1 MNDTIGAAVVQR
13 ATDVMQASRDGG
25 AWLDRNHER
34 LHLDPAALGLKFRSF
49 ARTSKRLCQAA
60 ERPTAV
66 AVFGASQAGKSYLV
80 SGLAAPRGKPLIA
93 AFGAERL
100 NFLTDLNPEGGKES
114 TGLVSR
120 FTIRQIAAPADAPVP
135 LRLLSQT
142 DVVKILANTF
152 LEDFQIADM
161 QLPHNQTVLELLHSL
176 EAQAGPAPRDGLTV
190 DDIEEMRE
198 YFDHYFRGRELIR
211 NLGTAYWTRAA
222 ELIPRLPAEA
232 RAAAYAPLWNGTER
246 ITALAGELI
255 GALSRIGFADV
266 AFCST
271 EALSRRGGNLLD
283 AATVLRL
290 GQPSS
295 GDVAVTTTAGV
306 RATLDRAALTALIAE
321 VTVPLAEQP
330 WDFFAHTD
338 LLDFP
343 GARSRKEIEDIDKAL
358 GAAQGLGEVFLRGKV
373 AYLFQRYN
381 AEQEIAAMLLCVGPS
396 VQEVETLPK
405 MVRTWISQTVGATP
419 AERQRQ
425 RTSLFFVLT
434 KFDMEL
440 DDKTGADL
448 DTGQRWTN
456 RLTSSLIEKFGPD
469 DWPNEW
475 TPGRPFNNMFWLR
488 STAVPL
494 RNVFKYADDKTE
506 AVDLDPRTARF
517 VAENFASY
525 AKNELVRRHFVDP
538 RLAWDEVLRP
548 NDGGISH
555 LANALRPIC
564 DPALK
569 AEQIG
574 GRVAALAN
582 EILTQLRPHYHT
594 GDLTAELKRAAE
606 EGRSVLQALVAC
618 GRAQMFG
625 ALLRA
630 LQVTTDQITSVYW
643 DLQTNSEGPI
653 GTTSLESDYAAE
665 LLDLL
670 GDTIVGTT
678 GARDRAEMFADM
690 AISEWARSMGV
701 LAGDASTAVALHVP
715 QERAVILVRELERA
729 ARRLDLRRLIATAL
743 RERASFQNHGA
754 AAAQKPVMIVEQ
766 TINNFVHLLGYDRLA
781 PDKRPE
787 APRGTRRIFA
797 PRAPVNGLPQLGPTP
812 TPYGLNFEIDW
823 MTGFRLIVEENAQDT
838 GSGQIDIAA
847 NERLGA
853 IIVHL
858 DGASA

>member
-1 MNDTIGAAVVQR
+1 MIDTVGTEVARRAADVV
-13 ATDVMQASRDGG
+13 QASRDGAG
-25 AWLDRNHER
+25 WLERNHER
-34 LHLDPAALGLKFRSF
+34 LRLDPVALGYKFRGF
-49 ARTSKRLCQAA
+49 ARTATRLRLAA

-93 AFGAERL
+93 AYGTERL

-120 FTIRQIAAPADAPVP
+120 FTIRQIPSPPDAPVP

-152 LEDFQIADM
+152 LEDFQLADLK
-161 QLPHNQTVLELLHSL
+161 LPGSQAVTELLQRL

-198 YFDHYFRGRELIR
+198 YFDFYFRGRELIR
-211 NLGTAYWTRAA
+211 DLGTAYWTRAA

-232 RAAAYAPLWNGTER
+232 RAAAYAPLWNGNER
-246 ITALAGELI
+246 ITAVAAGLI
-255 GALSRIGFADV
+255 GALSKIGFADV

-283 AATVLRL
+283 AATVLKL
-290 GQPSS
+290 GQPSAGS
-295 GDVAVTTTAGV
+295 VTVATSAGG

-321 VTVPLAEQP
+321 VTVPLAERP
-330 WDFFAHTD
+330 WDFFEHTD

-343 GARSRKEIEDIDKAL
+343 GARSRKEHEDIDKAL
-358 GAAQGLGEVFLRGKV
+358 AAEQGLGELFLRGKV

-381 AEQEIAAMLLCVGPS
+381 AEQEIAAMVLCVGPS
-396 VQEVETLPK
+396 VQEVSTLPK
-405 MVRTWISQTVGATP
+405 MVTGWIGHTMGDTP
-419 AERQRQ
+419 ALRQAQ

-440 DDKTGADL
+440 DDKLGADL
-448 DTGQRWTN
+448 SSGQRWTN
-456 RLTSSLIEKFGPD
+456 RLTASLLEPFGPY

-475 TPGRPFNNMFWLR
+475 TPGRPFNNLFWLR

-494 RNVFKYADDKTE
+494 RNVFKYAEDKSETI
-506 AVDLDPRTARF
+506 DPDPRAAKFLADNFTA
-517 VAENFASY
+517 Y
-525 AKNELVRRHFVDP
+525 AGNELVRRHFADA

-548 NDGGISH
+548 NDGGISN

-574 GRVAALAN
+574 GRVAVLAN
-582 EILTQLRPHYHT
+582 AILTQLRPHHHT
-594 GDLTAELKRAAE
+594 GDLLAELERARADS
-606 EGRSVLQALVAC
+606 RSLVQALVAC
-618 GRAQMFG
+618 AKAQMFG

-630 LQVTTDQITSVYW
+630 LQVTSDQVTGVYW
-643 DLQTNSEGPI
+643 DLQTSSEVPI
-653 GTTSLESDYAAE
+653 GAANVESDYADA
-665 LLDLL
+665 LGDLL
-670 GDTIVGTT
+670 GEPAAATQGT
-678 GARDRAEMFADM
+678 RDRSDMFADM
-690 AISEWARSMGV
+690 ALAEWASGM
-701 LAGDASTAVALHVP
+701 AAIAEDAATATALRVP
-715 QERAVILVRELERA
+715 REQAMILVRELERA
-729 ARRLDLRRLIATAL
+729 ARRQDLRGLIAATL
-743 RERASFQNHGA
+743 RDRAGFHNRAA

-766 TINNFVHLLGYDRLA
+766 AINNFVHVLGFDRLP

-797 PRAPVNGLPQLGPTP
+797 PRPAVNGLPKLGPTP
-812 TPYGLNFEIDW
+812 APYGLNFEVDW
-823 MTGFRLIVEENAQDT
+823 MTAISQTIEANAQHT
-838 GSGQIDIAA
+838 GSSTIDIAA
-847 NERLGA
+847 NEQLGA
-853 IIVHL
+853 IITRL
-858 DGASA
+858 EGAAA